1 MMLSLHQEP
10 PLISVVMS
18 VYNGGEYLSSAIESV
33 LDQSYKEF
41 EFIIIDDGSN
51 DGSLEIIKSYQAED
65 DRIVLITRENR
76 GLIASLNE
84 GIDLARGEYIARMD
98 ADDISLPTRFAK
110 QVAFME
116 ANPNIGICGSWV
128 EVFGDDRRTKVGKMA
143 FLDKE
148 LKTKLLFSVPVM
160 HPTVMVRRDLL
171 CKYDLRYHSDYKT
184 AEDYKMWLDCAEFTE
199 FANLQE
205 VLLRYRVLESS
216 ITRIA
221 EAAKDNARFEVMN
234 KIFWQ
239 VLSKMGIQNSVDE
252 NRLHFTLQLNDR
264 IAREDIDLRYLDR
277 YLNKL
282 LDANRSSKV
291 FHQGYLE
298 QLLVKKFLVVIYYK
312 IKRRDLSFLHS
323 LLYKKFWL
331 GVWFMLR

>member
-1 MMLSLHQEP
+1 MKENP
-10 PLISVVMS
+10 VISVVMS
-18 VYNGGEYLSSAIESV
+18 VYNGAKYLTEAIESV
-33 LDQSYKEF
+33 LSQTYKDF
-41 EFIIIDDGSN
+41 EFIIIN
-51 DGSLEIIKSYQAED
+51 DGSTDQSLEVIKRYQEQD
-65 DRIVLITRENR
+65 SRIVLISRENR
-76 GLIASLNE
+76 GLPYSLNE
-84 GIDLARGEYIARMD
+84 GIDIAKGKYIARMD

-116 ANPNIGICGSWV
+116 ANPNIGVCGGWID
-128 EVFGDDRRTKVGKMA
+128 VFSADSITRTVRTPA
-143 FLDKE
+143 LYE
-148 LKTKLLFSVPVM
+148 EARVRLIFSPCFM
-160 HPTVMVRRDLL
+160 HPTVIVRKDLL
-171 CKYDLRYHSDYKT
+171 DKHNLRYD
-184 AEDYKMWLDCAEFTE
+184 TE
-199 FANLQE
+199 FINSQDYELWSRIVEYTEVSNIQE
-205 VLLRYRVLESS
+205 VLLRYRRHRDSVTYTADGRKIEL
-216 ITRIA
+216 RYRLL
-221 EAAKDNARFEVMN
+221 KQVFEKN
-234 KIFWQ
+234 LQ
-239 VLSKMGIQNSVDE
+239 KMGVHNSEEE